1 VETLFRAG
9 VSNAVSATLLAMVV
23 ACLSRPLARRPAIL
37 HCLWLLVLLKLVTPP
52 LYEVPIPWPA
62 SSGPLERMGAAA
74 VVIPTVVEAL
84 PTPEMTGDA
93 FEVEWKL
100 ATDLPDNTREKTRA
114 DASSGQ
120 WSASDCIAPLVAIW
134 LVGTV
139 MIFFVSF
146 RRIRRFQ
153 SLLQATR
160 PASRQEQAWVDA
172 MASRLGLRRGPVFEW
187 VQAKLSPMIWSLGW
201 RPRLIIPRDLWK
213 TLDEPQRS
221 TLIVHELAHLRR
233 GDHRVRYFELL
244 VTAVFWWH
252 PLVWWVRQ
260 ALRDAEEQC
269 CDAWVVWAFPD
280 AARSYAETL
289 LETLDFL
296 DKSKGPEPLL
306 ASGFGKVHHLRR
318 RLTMIL
324 SESTP
329 RRLGAWG
336 MLGLFGLAAMM
347 LPVNATWAQKPPEP
361 NTVDVVVKAIDDL
374 SGTTDGAPK
383 SQAETLALHLNEL
396 ALVADPVQEVKFV
409 VNLKTDDSPDVV
421 VSGSAEEVI
430 KRLKLMLKEVQDKPS
445 RSAPDEKVLKS
456 LQQAVEEIAT
466 ITPKINGN
474 VHVKN
479 SGGGA
484 NRLMLAVPSIE
495 ADSPKKPLS
504 KEETAEIE
512 KLQAQVKKLNG
523 ELQAKQ
529 AELVEAQDRLAKLQG
544 VSPVAM
550 LIRSRLKGN
559 LAVVASDVV
568 HSPEKIAPKVVVV
581 DRRSALL
588 TDQKSPRTVET
599 KKVDPTKRQFEV
611 TFGSRVGHGEGHKLE
626 HKELEIRSDKLVL
639 SSEQHR
645 IEELEKKLKAL
656 LDEVASLK
664 KDQSKGAAGK

>member
-9 VSNAVSATLLAMVV
+9 VNNAVSATLLAMVV

-62 SSGPLERMGAAA
+62 SSGPLERKGAAA
-74 VVIPTVVEAL
+74 VVMPTVVESL
-84 PTPEMTGDA
+84 PRSEMTGDA

-100 ATDLPDNTREKTRA
+100 VTDLPDNTREETRA
-114 DASSGQ
+114 AASSGQ
-120 WSASDCIAPLVAIW
+120 WSASDWVGPLVAIW
-134 LVGTV
+134 LVGTA
-139 MIFFVSF
+139 MIVIVSF

-289 LETLDFL
+289 LETIDFL

-361 NTVDVVVKAIDDL
+361 NTVDVVVKAIDEL
-374 SGTTDGAPK
+374 SGKTDGAPK

-396 ALVADPVQEVKFV
+396 VLMADPVQEVKFV
-409 VNLKTDDSPDVV
+409 VNLKTDDSPEVV

-430 KRLKLMLKEVQDKPS
+430 KRLKLILKEVQDKSS
-445 RSAPDEKVLKS
+445 RTAQDEKVLKS
-456 LQQAVEEIAT
+456 LRQAIEELGTAT
-466 ITPKINGN
+466 AKINGN
-474 VHVKN
+474 VHVEN
-479 SGGGA
+479 TGGSA
-484 NRLMLAVPSIE
+484 DRLMFAVRTID

-529 AELVEAQDRLAKLQG
+529 AELVEAQGRLAKLQG
-544 VSPVAM
+544 VNPSAM
-550 LIRSRLKGN
+550 RFGSRLKGK
-559 LAVVASDVV
+559 LAVVVPDGV
-568 HSPEKIAPKVVVV
+568 HAPEKIAPKVVVV
-581 DRRSALL
+581 DRKYTR
-588 TDQKSPRTVET
+588 TTNEKIPKTVET
-599 KKVDPTKRQFEV
+599 KEVDPTKRQFEV
-611 TFGSRVGHGEGHKLE
+611 MVGSSVGHGEGHMLGV
-626 HKELEIRSDKLVL
+626 KELEIRTDKLVL
-639 SSEQHR
+639 ASEQHR

-664 KDQSKGAAGK
+664 KDQSKGAAAK